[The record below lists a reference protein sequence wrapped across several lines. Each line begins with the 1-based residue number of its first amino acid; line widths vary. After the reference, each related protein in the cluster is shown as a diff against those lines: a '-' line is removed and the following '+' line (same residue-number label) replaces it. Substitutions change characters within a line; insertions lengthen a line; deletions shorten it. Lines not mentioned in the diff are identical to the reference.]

1 MTFPPIDVLERFAT
15 CEITI
20 EDIAVT
26 EQENGSYTINKKN
39 FTVSFSMRQTTTSYN
54 YCTHS
59 GIIIATGNAEIT
71 LSLIQSSAMGNKPNI
86 KQRSY
91 PPDSP
96 IHTKHLLQTPTIV
109 TFTQKPLNS
118 STFIWGATT
127 WNTSGNINYESIVF
141 HKIPQQSIPYISTF
155 FHPVLPL

>member
-71 LSLIQSSAMGNKPNI
+71 LSLIQSSAMGTTTTTTFYGGTPDVVSPLLPHREINPISNKGVIRLTPQFIQNT
-86 KQRSY
+86 SF
-91 PPDSP
+91 
-96 IHTKHLLQTPTIV
+96 KHLQ
-109 TFTQKPLNS
+109 
-118 STFIWGATT
+118 
-127 WNTSGNINYESIVF
+127 
-141 HKIPQQSIPYISTF
+141 
-155 FHPVLPL
+155 